1 MADVTSLTIKRP
13 ITVRAVVTPTWKEEA
28 EREIS
33 NGIAAAD
40 QQLAQLE
47 QEGQQV
53 VEQVRRQSAN
63 PLDPRVQE
71 QVANIQQQVAGKRS
85 ELEEQK
91 RNLLQQ
97 QAQVRELEMDQIV
110 EQGQLE
116 SSCELKV
123 GDSLVQKMQVS
134 IVVKDGVVQSME
146 EADKDSS
153 ADS

>member
-33 NGIAAAD
+33 NGIATAD

-123 GDSLVQKMQVS
+123 GDNLVQKMQVS

>member
-116 SSCELKV
+116 STCELKV
-123 GDSLVQKMQVS
+123 GDNLVQKMQVS

-146 EADKDSS
+146 EVEKDSS

>member
-1 MADVTSLTIKRP
+1 MAVSQELMSDGTSLTIKRP

-28 EREIS
+28 ERELS
-33 NGIAAAD
+33 NGIATAD

-47 QEGQQV
+47 QEGLDV
-53 VEQVRRQSAN
+53 VDQVRRQSAN
-63 PLDPRVQE
+63 PLDPRVQD
-71 QVANIQQQVAGKRS
+71 QVAQIQQQVAAKRA

-123 GDSLVQKMQVS
+123 GDNLVRKMQVA
-134 IVVKDGVVQSME
+134 IVVKDGVVQSIE
-146 EADKDSS
+146 EA
-153 ADS
+153 

>member
-1 MADVTSLTIKRP
+1 MSDGTTLTTKRP

-33 NGIAAAD
+33 NSIAGLD

-53 VEQVRRQSAN
+53 VDEVRRQSAN
-63 PLDPRVQE
+63 PLDPRVQD
-71 QVANIQQQVAGKRS
+71 QVAQIQQQVAAKRA

-91 RNLLQQ
+91 RTYLQQ
-97 QAQVRELEMDQIV
+97 QSQVRELEMDQIV

-116 SSCELKV
+116 STCELKV
-123 GDSLVQKMQVS
+123 GDNLVEKMQVA
-134 IVVKDGVVQSME
+134 IVVRDGVVQSVE
-146 EADKDSS
+146 GA
-153 ADS
+153 

>member
-1 MADVTSLTIKRP
+1 MAAVTSITIKRP

-33 NGIAAAD
+33 NGIATAD

-53 VEQVRRQSAN
+53 VDQVRRQSAN

-71 QVANIQQQVAGKRS
+71 QVANIQQQVAGKRA

-110 EQGQLE
+110 EQGQLD
-116 SSCELKV
+116 SSCELQV
-123 GDSLVQKMQVS
+123 GDNLVQKMQVA
-134 IVVKDGVVQSME
+134 IVVKDGVVQSIE
-146 EADKDSS
+146 EA
-153 ADS
+153 

>member
-1 MADVTSLTIKRP
+1 MADGTILTIKRP

-33 NGIAAAD
+33 NGIANCD

-53 VEQVRRQSAN
+53 VDEVRRQSAN

-71 QVANIQQQVAGKRS
+71 QVAQIQQQVAAKRS
-85 ELEEQK
+85 EIEEQK
-91 RNLLQQ
+91 RGLLQQ
-97 QAQVRELEMDQIV
+97 QAQVRELELEQIV

-116 SSCELKV
+116 STCELAV
-123 GDSLVQKMQVS
+123 GDYLVQKMQVA
-134 IVVKDGVVQSME
+134 IVVKDGVIQSID
-146 EADKDSS
+146 EA
-153 ADS
+153 